1 MYVLMATIVVSIGIM
16 ACRDIQLQQAPSVRL
31 LECPPPPTPVCQ
43 PSTWQGEMLDT
54 TTVPPYRDEH
64 YYWRITPV
72 RGATTTAEEYAIC
85 FLDGSQAIVTR
96 GARSRQVLVPAR
108 RVDVDTLYTTQQSL
122 SLDGY
127 RSLGTLTRSGSTMLA
142 AALPE
147 ESRLARIVQLRG
159 ILSQSAIL
167 SSTVLLEEGQA
178 WISHPALSPDGSFL
192 IVASDRVG
200 GYGGLDL
207 WYAVR
212 TSDGTWD
219 SLRNLGPAVNTP
231 CDELSPFVTKDGTLL
246 FASNGHASVGGYD
259 LFAVQ
264 LRHTSSGIAAGTVE
278 NLRPPINT
286 AADELFPSTPSNYQE
301 LLYWSSNRR
310 DNNFDLYLAQRLE
323 RPKAPPPAVTAESDE
338 LDTFPRA
345 RLRGRIQTP
354 DRRPVEGADVSV
366 RELRR
371 RRLVAQSQTDSS
383 GTFEVAVP
391 TEQELEITAQS
402 GSGFYDVRRLRI
414 PGSDTLVV
422 LNDMTIPDIL
432 TLRINFPHDQA
443 RVPYEFV
450 LDTNGQQTDRRWTE
464 ELDRVAANILRY
476 RDRIKHIV
484 LVGHTDPNGT
494 DAYNLQLGRRRV
506 EFVIEELEKR
516 GVPRSLLK
524 GLSAGERQLLP
535 PRPGEPTDQY
545 YRRCRRV
552 ELSKV
557 LQ

>member
-1 MYVLMATIVVSIGIM
+1 MYVLIATIVASLWVFG
-16 ACRDIQLQQAPSVRL
+16 CRDIQLQQAPSVRL
-31 LECPPPPTPVCQ
+31 LECPPPPVPPCQ
-43 PSTWQGEMLDT
+43 PAKWQGEMLDT
-54 TTVPPYRDEH
+54 ATVPPFRDERH
-64 YYWRITPV
+64 YWRITPV
-72 RGATTTAEEYAIC
+72 RGAATCAEEYAIC
-85 FLDGSQAIVTR
+85 FLDGTGAIVTR
-96 GARSRQVLVPAR
+96 GTRSVQALVPAR
-108 RVDVDTLYTTQQSL
+108 RLGVDTLSSTQPAL
-122 SLDGY
+122 LLDGY
-127 RSLGTLTRSGSTMLA
+127 RSIGALTHGGSTMLA
-142 AALPE
+142 AAVPDE
-147 ESRLARIVQLRG
+147 CRLAHVVQLSG
-159 ILSQSAIL
+159 ILSQSSIVRSA
-167 SSTVLLEEGQA
+167 VLFEESQV
-178 WISHPALSPDGSFL
+178 WTSHPALSSDGSL
-192 IVASDRVG
+192 LVIASDRAG

-207 WYAVR
+207 WYALR
-212 TSDGTWD
+212 TSDGAWD

-231 CDELSPFVTKDGTLL
+231 CDELSPFVTKDGMLL

-264 LRHTSSGIAAGTVE
+264 LRRTSSGIAAGTVE